1 MSPLFCTAAAT
12 LLRTLFGF
20 TVDDGG
26 DMKCVRKQ
34 KKKKSDVDV
43 FFFFLSTLFSF
54 HSIDPLPAA
63 CLFLLTFSSGCF
75 TDK

>member
-34 KKKKSDVDV
+34 KKKKALST
-43 FFFFLSTLFSF
+43 FFFFSVYAF
-54 HSIDPLPAA
+54 
-63 CLFLLTFSSGCF
+63 
-75 TDK
+75 